1 MYRSSAY
8 LGFLVGDNKS
18 RRVPRIHRGIVRGA
32 EPTVQTAPLVSSAPA
47 GGILATPSVRG
58 RIVRHFS
65 ATRNCAFLKSPGKFA
80 RTAAPPVSKR
90 TQICE
95 GKVNLLPSS
104 VSESLQYIP
113 RKPDYTQRFVCS
125 KTTFS
130 LLRRR
135 GNRWRLFPTTRS
147 PKQSSP

>member
-58 RIVRHFS
+58 KDCSALFRHKELCLFEISWEVRQDRGTAGFKKDS
-65 ATRNCAFLKSPGKFA
+65 NLRGQGKP
-80 RTAAPPVSKR
+80 APILG
-90 TQICE
+90 Q
-95 GKVNLLPSS
+95 
-104 VSESLQYIP
+104 
-113 RKPDYTQRFVCS
+113 
-125 KTTFS
+125 
-130 LLRRR
+130 
-135 GNRWRLFPTTRS
+135 
-147 PKQSSP
+147 